1 MHLCTAIWRYAFAL
15 WLAGAA
21 AFSAADDEPGEPVA
35 DNRRPA
41 IALIIDDMGN
51 QHGQGLRVIDLP
63 GPVACA
69 FLPYGA
75 FTGTLAR
82 RAHSRNKE
90 VMLHLPMQAVEHTH
104 DSQQAGMLTLD
115 MTQQQ
120 FLAEFRRAIGAVP
133 HVTGLNNH
141 MGSLLTRHPGSM
153 AWLMQAIGSRG
164 GLFFVDSRTTKATVA
179 EQLAV
184 EYGIPSIARKVFLDN
199 VDEVT
204 AVRAQFRQLLA
215 DARREGTALGIG
227 HPRPATLQVLAE
239 ELAELDRQGIQ
250 LLPVAGLIEIQ
261 TNRRSTWQ
269 ASLSR

>member
-51 QHGQGLRVIDLP
+51 QHAQGLRVIDLP

>member
-21 AFSAADDEPGEPVA
+21 AFSTADDEPGEPVA

>member
-1 MHLCTAIWRYAFAL
+1 MHLYTAIWRYAFAL
-15 WLAGAA
+15 WLAVAA
-21 AFSAADDEPGEPVA
+21 VPSAADEPGKPLA
-35 DNRRPA
+35 GNRLPA

-51 QHGQGLRVIDLP
+51 QHAQGLRVIDLP

-75 FTGTLAR
+75 STGLLAR
-82 RAHSRNKE
+82 RAHARNKE
-90 VMLHLPMQAVEHTH
+90 VMLHLPMQAVEHAH
-104 DSQQAGMLTLD
+104 GSQQTGMLTLD
-115 MTQQQ
+115 MTRQQ
-120 FLAEFRRAIGAVP
+120 FLAEFSRAIGAVP
-133 HVTGLNNH
+133 HVSGLNNH

-164 GLFFVDSRTTKATVA
+164 ALFFVDSRTTKATVA
-179 EQLAV
+179 EQLAM
-184 EYGIPSIARKVFLDN
+184 EYGIPNIARKVFLDN
-199 VDEVT
+199 VDETV

-215 DARREGTALGIG
+215 AARREGTALGIG

-239 ELAELDRQGIQ
+239 ELAHLDEQGIQ
-250 LLPVAGLIEIQ
+250 LLPVASLIEMQ

>member
-21 AFSAADDEPGEPVA
+21 AFSTADDEPGEPVA

-51 QHGQGLRVIDLP
+51 QHAQGLRVIDLP